1 VKSSRRC
8 LLWPILILALPCS
21 DVFRGQS
28 SSAVGRSG
36 DDYTVPFDLRHDFLV
51 VVAGRIGPLEHR
63 KFILDTGASTT
74 LVSHAIASQ
83 LSLPRQKGTVVNYQ
97 RNVPIEWA
105 IFPEVQV
112 GPILATGMRL
122 MVADL
127 TRFSAFAQDVDAV
140 IGLDLLSKFQ
150 SIQIAYQAR
159 TIRFRV
165 HGNSLR
171 VALPRANSF
180 LVSVQV
186 QNRRARLLLDT
197 GLQGVLLYE
206 ERLRNRLPDIEQT
219 GRTQVRIGPLSGHR
233 VFLPGLQIGSEESKI
248 PVYLIA
254 GRTDAVP
261 SDIDG
266 YLGPRALNPQW
277 VELDFEHMIMRWQ

>member
-8 LLWPILILALPCS
+8 LLLPILILALSCS
-21 DVFRGQS
+21 DVCRGQS
-28 SSAVGRSG
+28 SSAVRRSN
-36 DDYTVPFDLRHDFLV
+36 DDYTVPFDLRHDFLAV
-51 VVAGRIGPLEHR
+51 VEGRIGPLEHR

-83 LSLPRQKGTVVNYQ
+83 LSLRRQKGTVVNYQ

-105 IFPEVQV
+105 IFPEVQI
-112 GPILATGMRL
+112 GPILATDMRL

-127 TRFSAFAQDVDAV
+127 TRFSDFAQDVDAV

-165 HGNSLR
+165 YGNSLS
-171 VALPRANSF
+171 VTLPRANSF

-186 QNRRARLLLDT
+186 QNRWVRLLLDT

-206 ERLRNRLPDIEQT
+206 ERLRNRLPDLEQT
-219 GRTQVRIGPLSGHR
+219 NRTQVRIGPLSGHR
-233 VFLPGLQIGSEESKI
+233 VFLPGLRIGSEESKI

-261 SDIDG
+261 ADIDG
-266 YLGPRALNPQW
+266 YLGPRALNTQW
-277 VELDFEHMIMRWQ
+277 VELDFDHMVMRWQ

>member
-1 VKSSRRC
+1 VKSRRC
-8 LLWPILILALPCS
+8 LLWPILILALSCS
-21 DVFRGQS
+21 DVCRGQS

-51 VVAGRIGPLEHR
+51 VVEGRIGPLEHR

-97 RNVPIEWA
+97 KNVPIEWA

-197 GLQGVLLYE
+197 GLQGALLYE

>member
-8 LLWPILILALPCS
+8 LLLPILILALSCS
-21 DVFRGQS
+21 DVCRGQS
-28 SSAVGRSG
+28 SSAVRRSN
-36 DDYTVPFDLRHDFLV
+36 DDYTVPFDLRHDFLAV
-51 VVAGRIGPLEHR
+51 VEGRIGPLEHR

-83 LSLPRQKGTVVNYQ
+83 LSLRRQKGTVVNYQ

-105 IFPEVQV
+105 IFPEVQI
-112 GPILATGMRL
+112 GPILATDIRL

-127 TRFSAFAQDVDAV
+127 TRFSDFAQDVDAV

-165 HGNSLR
+165 YGNSLR
-171 VALPRANSF
+171 VTLPRANSF

-186 QNRRARLLLDT
+186 QNRWVRLLLDT

-206 ERLRNRLPDIEQT
+206 ERLRNRLPDLEQT
-219 GRTQVRIGPLSGHR
+219 NRTQVRIGPLSGHR
-233 VFLPGLQIGSEESKI
+233 VFLPGLRIGSEESKI

-261 SDIDG
+261 ADIDG
-266 YLGPRALNPQW
+266 YLGPRALNTQW
-277 VELDFEHMIMRWQ
+277 VELDFDHMVMRWQ

>member
-8 LLWPILILALPCS
+8 LLLPIFILALSCS
-21 DVFRGQS
+21 DVCRGQS
-28 SSAVGRSG
+28 SSAVRRSN

-51 VVAGRIGPLEHR
+51 VVEGRIGPLEHR

-83 LSLPRQKGTVVNYQ
+83 LSLRRQKGTVVNYQ

-105 IFPEVQV
+105 IFPEVQI
-112 GPILATGMRL
+112 GPILATNMRL

-127 TRFSAFAQDVDAV
+127 TRFSDFAQDVDAV
-140 IGLDLLSKFQ
+140 VGLDLLSKFQ

-165 HGNSLR
+165 YGNSLR
-171 VALPRANSF
+171 VTLPRANSF

-186 QNRRARLLLDT
+186 QNRWVRLLLDT

-206 ERLRNRLPDIEQT
+206 ERLRNRLPDLEQT
-219 GRTQVRIGPLSGHR
+219 NRTQVRIGPLSGHR
-233 VFLPGLQIGSEESKI
+233 VFLPGLRIGSEETKI

-261 SDIDG
+261 ADIDG
-266 YLGPRALNPQW
+266 YLGPRALNTQW
-277 VELDFEHMIMRWQ
+277 VELDFDHMVMRWQ